1 MRCNYNNN
9 ILFYIIIMTCFTT
22 HPRITSFYEA
32 NPHISFEAMNL
43 LIIDMMEKT
52 ILFNQE
58 PNMIINNQFQQ
69 LLQTTNDNM
78 SNVTTMVTTL
88 QQLCTSQLQ
97 DKKGPQDTIHMT
109 NGTALELYNLFTKMF
124 PIADIKKAV
133 SEPNYQTL
141 YMKRFRKQPLYVCMI
156 DEYENIGK
164 DKMVSALREFGQYEG
179 CGIFISQNTGFVDKS
194 DFQIDVHNNN
204 IVVYIHE
211 FCKKNTEN
219 NDNTYKLQLAIQMID
234 HFMEKWGEIHNK
246 DNNHDGVSISKEILE
261 KINNEYQ
268 LFLHQKVS
276 MCETIKDMQKKLNQQ
291 VDEIKFPFL
300 EGYLTTHY
308 CAPVRSTGLKCD
320 ICSKY
325 NANNLK
331 ALAAHKRGCLR
342 KHPSKIQ
349 NKENQNATLQN
360 VAFVR

>member
-1 MRCNYNNN
+1 
-9 ILFYIIIMTCFTT
+9 MTCSTS

-43 LIIDMMEKT
+43 LIIDVMEKIT
-52 ILFNQE
+52 FSNQE
-58 PNMIINNQFQQ
+58 THPIISNQFQQ
-69 LLQTTNDNM
+69 LLQNTNDNM

-88 QQLCTSQLQ
+88 QQLYTSQLQ
-97 DKKGPQDTIHMT
+97 EKKSIQDTPHNQT
-109 NGTALELYNLFTKMF
+109 HNVVELCALFTKMF

-141 YMKRFRKQPLYVCMI
+141 YMKRFRKSPLYVCMM
-156 DEYENIGK
+156 DEYDNIGK
-164 DKMVSALREFGQYEG
+164 DKMVHALRDFGQYEG
-179 CGIFISQNTGFVDKS
+179 CGIFISQKTGFVDKT
-194 DFQIDVHNNN
+194 DFQLDVHNNN
-204 IVVYIHE
+204 IVVYIHQ
-211 FCKKNTEN
+211 FCKNPTEQDEN
-219 NDNTYKLQLAIQMID
+219 IYKLQMAIQMVD
-234 HFMEKWGEIHNK
+234 HFMEKWGEIHNN
-246 DNNHDGVSISKEILE
+246 DANNDGVSISKEILE

-276 MCETIKDMQKKLNQQ
+276 MCEVIKETQKKLTQQ
-291 VDEIKFPFL
+291 VDDMKFPFL

-308 CAPVRSTGLKCD
+308 CAPVRSSGLKCD
-320 ICSKY
+320 VCSKY

-349 NKENQNATLQN
+349 NKENHNATLQN
-360 VAFVR
+360 VVFVR